1 MSKEEIIRKE
11 VRLIV
16 RELGLLNRNCLNSD
30 MTLAQA
36 HILNYLKQNGKTPFY
51 ELLINLGIDKASLSR
66 IINNLETKGYLE
78 LKKSE
83 ADNRMKDICILP
95 LGIAAINQG
104 DYKANKFISEILN
117 LGDSEET
124 EDIIRAFRAFRI
136 LALKNNLTKN
146 DSRILIERISEN
158 YMTEAIKL
166 ATEVFTNEQSIPAE
180 LVPVN
185 DSLKPIWW
193 CARVGEDIIGVA
205 AAWKEKDKWHWG
217 RFAVDKR
224 LRGIGIGQK
233 IAIFSLKEI
242 FNSYTEEIY
251 IEARDA
257 TVNMLTKFGC
267 KVIGEAED
275 FYDEPVTPIT
285 LNKSYFDNYLKSNSS
300 EAINLRSSKK
310 RTVDL
315 E

>member
-1 MSKEEIIRKE
+1 MNKEEIIRKE
-11 VRLIV
+11 IRLIV
-16 RELGLLNRNCLNSD
+16 RELGLLNHNCLNSD
-30 MTLAQA
+30 LTLAQA
-36 HILNYLKQNGKTPFY
+36 HILNYLKQNGKTPFN

-66 IINNLETKGYLE
+66 IVNNLETKNYLE
-78 LKKSE
+78 MKKSE
-83 ADNRMKDICILP
+83 TDKRMKDICILP
-95 LGIAAINQG
+95 LGMAAINDG
-104 DYKANKFISEILN
+104 DYKANKFINEILN
-117 LGDSEET
+117 LGEIDDAEN
-124 EDIIRAFRAFRI
+124 IVRAFRVFRI
-136 LALKNNLTKN
+136 LALKNNLKKN

-158 YMTEAIKL
+158 YMNDAIKL

-185 DSLKPIWW
+185 DNLKPIWW
-193 CARVGEDIIGVA
+193 CARVGEDIIGVT

-242 FNSYTEEIY
+242 FNSYTETIY

-257 TVNMLTKFGC
+257 TVNMLMKFGC

-275 FYDEPVTPIT
+275 FYGEPVTPIT
-285 LNKSYFDNYLKSNSS
+285 LNKSNFMGSFN
-300 EAINLRSSKK
+300 
-310 RTVDL
+310 
-315 E
+315 

>member
-1 MSKEEIIRKE
+1 MNKEEIIRKE

-16 RELGLLNRNCLNSD
+16 RELGLLNHNCLNSNL
-30 MTLAQA
+30 TLAQA
-36 HILNYLKQNGKTPFY
+36 HILNYLKQNGKTPFN

-66 IINNLETKGYLE
+66 IVNNLETKNYLE

-83 ADNRMKDICILP
+83 TDKRMKDIFILP
-95 LGIAAINQG
+95 LGIVTINDG
-104 DYKANKFISEILN
+104 DYKANKFINEILN
-117 LGDSEET
+117 LGYSEDT
-124 EDIIRAFRAFRI
+124 EDFIRAFRAFRI
-136 LALKNNLTKN
+136 LALKNNLNKN

-158 YMTEAIKL
+158 YMAEAIKL

-185 DSLKPIWW
+185 DNLKPIWW
-193 CARVGEDIIGVA
+193 CARVGEDIIGVT

-224 LRGIGIGQK
+224 LRGMGIGQK
-233 IAIFSLKEI
+233 LAIFSLKEI
-242 FNSYTEEIY
+242 FSCTDEEIY

-257 TVNMLTKFGC
+257 TVNMLMKFGC

-285 LNKSYFDNYLKSNSS
+285 LNKSNFM
-300 EAINLRSSKK
+300 K
-310 RTVDL
+310 RCN
-315 E
+315 

>member
-1 MSKEEIIRKE
+1 MNKEEIIRKE

-36 HILNYLKQNGKTPFY
+36 HILNYLKLNGKTPFN

-66 IINNLETKGYLE
+66 IINNLETKNYLE

-83 ADNRMKDICILP
+83 TDKRMKDICILP
-95 LGIAAINQG
+95 LGMAAINDG
-104 DYKANKFISEILN
+104 DYKANKFINEILN
-117 LGDSEET
+117 LGDSEDT
-124 EDIIRAFRAFRI
+124 EDIIRAFRTFRI
-136 LALKNNLTKN
+136 LALKNNLKKN
-146 DSRILIERISEN
+146 DARILIERISEN
-158 YMTEAIKL
+158 YKAEAIKL
-166 ATEVFTNEQSIPAE
+166 ATDVFTDEQSIPAE

-185 DSLKPIWW
+185 DNLKPVWW
-193 CARVGEDIIGVA
+193 CARVGEDIIGVT

-233 IAIFSLKEI
+233 LAMFSLKEI

-257 TVNMLTKFGC
+257 TVNMLMKYGC
-267 KVIGEAED
+267 KIIGEAEA

-285 LNKSYFDNYLKSNSS
+285 LNKSDFM
-300 EAINLRSSKK
+300 K
-310 RTVDL
+310 RCN
-315 E
+315 

>member
-1 MSKEEIIRKE
+1 MNKEEIIRKE

-16 RELGLLNRNCLNSD
+16 RELGLLNHNCLNSD
-30 MTLAQA
+30 LTLAQA
-36 HILNYLKQNGKTPFY
+36 HILNYLKQNGKTPFN

-66 IINNLETKGYLE
+66 IVNNLETKNYLE
-78 LKKSE
+78 MKKSE
-83 ADNRMKDICILP
+83 TDKRMKDICILP
-95 LGIAAINQG
+95 LGMAAINDG
-104 DYKANKFISEILN
+104 DYKANKFINEILN
-117 LGDSEET
+117 LGEIDDAEN
-124 EDIIRAFRAFRI
+124 IVRAFRVFRI
-136 LALKNNLTKN
+136 LALKNNLKRN

-158 YMTEAIKL
+158 YMNDAIKL
-166 ATEVFTNEQSIPAE
+166 ATEVFTNEQSIPSE
-180 LVPVN
+180 LVPVKDN
-185 DSLKPIWW
+185 LKPIWW

-233 IAIFSLKEI
+233 IAIFSVKEI

-257 TVNMLTKFGC
+257 TVNMLMKFGC

-275 FYDEPVTPIT
+275 FYGESVTPIT
-285 LNKSYFDNYLKSNSS
+285 LNKNNFMASFN
-300 EAINLRSSKK
+300 
-310 RTVDL
+310 
-315 E
+315 

>member
-1 MSKEEIIRKE
+1 MNKEEIIRKE

-36 HILNYLKQNGKTPFY
+36 HILNYLKLNGKTPFN

-66 IINNLETKGYLE
+66 IINNLETKNYLE

-83 ADNRMKDICILP
+83 TDKRMKDICILP
-95 LGIAAINQG
+95 LGMAAINDG
-104 DYKANKFISEILN
+104 DYKANKFINEILN
-117 LGDSEET
+117 LGDNDDT
-124 EDIIRAFRAFRI
+124 EDIIRAFRTFRI
-136 LALKNNLTKN
+136 LSLKNNLKKN
-146 DSRILIERISEN
+146 DARILIEKISEN
-158 YMTEAIKL
+158 YKADAIKL
-166 ATEVFTNEQSIPAE
+166 ATDVFTNEQSIPAE

-185 DSLKPIWW
+185 DNLKPVWW
-193 CARVGEDIIGVA
+193 CARVGEDIIGVT

-233 IAIFSLKEI
+233 LAMFSLKEI

-257 TVNMLTKFGC
+257 TVNMLMKYGC
-267 KVIGEAED
+267 KIIGEAEA

-285 LNKSYFDNYLKSNSS
+285 LNKSDFM
-300 EAINLRSSKK
+300 K
-310 RTVDL
+310 RCN
-315 E
+315 

>member
-1 MSKEEIIRKE
+1 MNKEEIIRKE

-16 RELGLLNRNCLNSD
+16 RELGLLNHNCLNSD
-30 MTLAQA
+30 LTLAQA
-36 HILNYLKQNGKTPFY
+36 HILNYLKQNGKTSFN

-66 IINNLETKGYLE
+66 IVNNLETKNYLE

-83 ADNRMKDICILP
+83 TDKRMKDICILP
-95 LGIAAINQG
+95 LGMAAINDG
-104 DYKANKFISEILN
+104 DYKANKFINEILN
-117 LGDSEET
+117 LGEIDDSEN
-124 EDIIRAFRAFRI
+124 IVRAFRVFRI
-136 LALKNNLTKN
+136 LALKNNLKKN

-158 YMTEAIKL
+158 YMDDAIKL
-166 ATEVFTNEQSIPAE
+166 ATEVFTNEQRIASE

-185 DSLKPIWW
+185 EALEPIWW
-193 CARVGEDIIGVA
+193 CARVGEDIIGVT

-242 FNSYTEEIY
+242 FSFNDEEIY

-257 TVNMLTKFGC
+257 TVNMLMKFGC

-275 FYDEPVTPIT
+275 FYGEPVTPIT
-285 LNKSYFDNYLKSNSS
+285 LNKSDFMESFN
-300 EAINLRSSKK
+300 
-310 RTVDL
+310 
-315 E
+315 

>member
-1 MSKEEIIRKE
+1 MNKEEIIRKE

-16 RELGLLNRNCLNSD
+16 RELGLLNHNCLNSD
-30 MTLAQA
+30 LTLAQA
-36 HILNYLKQNGKTPFY
+36 HILNYLKQNGKTPFN

-66 IINNLETKGYLE
+66 IVNNLETKNYLE
-78 LKKSE
+78 MKKSE
-83 ADNRMKDICILP
+83 TDKRMKDICILP
-95 LGIAAINQG
+95 LGMTAINDG
-104 DYKANKFISEILN
+104 DYKANKFINEILN
-117 LGDSEET
+117 LGEIDDAEN
-124 EDIIRAFRAFRI
+124 IVRAFRVFRI
-136 LALKNNLTKN
+136 LALKNNLKRN

-158 YMTEAIKL
+158 YMNDAIKL
-166 ATEVFTNEQSIPAE
+166 ATEVFTNEQSIPSE
-180 LVPVN
+180 LVPVKDN
-185 DSLKPIWW
+185 LKPIWW

-233 IAIFSLKEI
+233 IAIFSVKEI

-257 TVNMLTKFGC
+257 TVNMLMKFGC

-275 FYDEPVTPIT
+275 FYGESVTPIT
-285 LNKSYFDNYLKSNSS
+285 LNKNNFMVSFN
-300 EAINLRSSKK
+300 
-310 RTVDL
+310 
-315 E
+315 

>member
-1 MSKEEIIRKE
+1 MNKEEIIRKE

-16 RELGLLNRNCLNSD
+16 RELGLLNHNCLNSD
-30 MTLAQA
+30 LTLAQA
-36 HILNYLKQNGKTPFY
+36 HILNYLKQNGKTPFN

-66 IINNLETKGYLE
+66 IVNNLETKNYLE
-78 LKKSE
+78 MKKSE
-83 ADNRMKDICILP
+83 TDKRMKDICILP
-95 LGIAAINQG
+95 LGMAAINDG
-104 DYKANKFISEILN
+104 DYKANKFINEILN
-117 LGDSEET
+117 LGEIDDAEN
-124 EDIIRAFRAFRI
+124 IVRAFRVFRI
-136 LALKNNLTKN
+136 LALKNNLKRN

-158 YMTEAIKL
+158 YMNDAIKL
-166 ATEVFTNEQSIPAE
+166 ATEVFTNEQSIPSE

-185 DSLKPIWW
+185 DNLKPIWW

-233 IAIFSLKEI
+233 IAIFSVKEI

-257 TVNMLTKFGC
+257 TVNMLMKFGC

-275 FYDEPVTPIT
+275 FYGESVTPIT
-285 LNKSYFDNYLKSNSS
+285 LNKNNFMASFN
-300 EAINLRSSKK
+300 
-310 RTVDL
+310 
-315 E
+315 

>member
-1 MSKEEIIRKE
+1 MNKEEIIRKE

-16 RELGLLNRNCLNSD
+16 RELGLLNHNCLNSD
-30 MTLAQA
+30 LTLAQA
-36 HILNYLKQNGKTPFY
+36 HILNYLKQNGKTPFN

-66 IINNLETKGYLE
+66 IVNNLETKNYLE
-78 LKKSE
+78 MKKSE
-83 ADNRMKDICILP
+83 TDKRMKDICILP
-95 LGIAAINQG
+95 LGMAAINDG
-104 DYKANKFISEILN
+104 DYKANKFINEILN
-117 LGDSEET
+117 LGEIDDAENIVRS
-124 EDIIRAFRAFRI
+124 FRVFRI
-136 LALKNNLTKN
+136 LALKSNLKKN

-158 YMTEAIKL
+158 YMNDAIKL
-166 ATEVFTNEQSIPAE
+166 ATEVFTNEQSIPSE

-185 DSLKPIWW
+185 DNLKPIWW
-193 CARVGEDIIGVA
+193 CARVGEDIIGVT

-257 TVNMLTKFGC
+257 TVNMLKKFGC

-275 FYDEPVTPIT
+275 FYGESVTPIT
-285 LNKSYFDNYLKSNSS
+285 LNKNNFMGSFN
-300 EAINLRSSKK
+300 
-310 RTVDL
+310 
-315 E
+315 

>member
-1 MSKEEIIRKE
+1 MNKEEIIRKE

-36 HILNYLKQNGKTPFY
+36 HILNYLKLNGKTPFN

-66 IINNLETKGYLE
+66 IINNLETKNYLE

-83 ADNRMKDICILP
+83 TDKRMKDICILP
-95 LGIAAINQG
+95 LGMAAINDG
-104 DYKANKFISEILN
+104 DYKANKFINEILN
-117 LGDSEET
+117 LGDGEDT
-124 EDIIRAFRAFRI
+124 EDIIRAFRTFRI
-136 LALKNNLTKN
+136 LALKNNLKKN

-158 YMTEAIKL
+158 YKAEAIKL
-166 ATEVFTNEQSIPAE
+166 ATDVFTNEQSIPAE

-185 DSLKPIWW
+185 DNLKPVWW
-193 CARVGEDIIGVA
+193 CARVGEDIIGVTV
-205 AAWKEKDKWHWG
+205 AWKEKDKWHWG

-233 IAIFSLKEI
+233 LAMVSLKEI
-242 FNSYTEEIY
+242 FNSYTDEIY
-251 IEARDA
+251 SEARDA
-257 TVNMLTKFGC
+257 TVNMLMKFGC
-267 KVIGEAED
+267 KIIGEAEA

-285 LNKSYFDNYLKSNSS
+285 LNKSDFM
-300 EAINLRSSKK
+300 K
-310 RTVDL
+310 RCN
-315 E
+315 